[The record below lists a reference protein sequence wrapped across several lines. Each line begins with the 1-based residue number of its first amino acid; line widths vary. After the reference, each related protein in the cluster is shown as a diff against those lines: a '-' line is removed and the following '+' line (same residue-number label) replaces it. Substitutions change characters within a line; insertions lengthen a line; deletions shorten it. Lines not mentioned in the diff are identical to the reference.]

1 MKSPS
6 KFLRHGL
13 SLLMAAAALPS
24 LASNAHAAAT
34 KPNFLLII
42 ADDMGYS
49 DISCFGGEI
58 PTPNIDAL
66 AKRGVRAT
74 NFYVGPTCSPTRSML
89 LSGCDHHVAGFGNMD
104 EFSGPK
110 QKGKPGYEGYLNT
123 RVVPVAKVLRDAGYH
138 TYWAGK
144 SHMGYAPSQWPAAMG
159 FERDFT
165 LLQGGGSNWSDMM
178 YPNPAHP
185 HLTFT
190 LNGKPLAKLPDD
202 HFSSE
207 AYTDFIIKCTD
218 EHKGDGKP
226 FFAYLSFQAVHSP
239 FAAPDDWLDKF
250 KGVYD
255 KGYDAIRVERL
266 QRMKE
271 LGIVS
276 KDSVL
281 APRLPAIPA
290 WDKLT
295 PEQRKLSARRMEVY
309 AAMLAN
315 MDYHIG
321 RVLDHLKTTGQLDN
335 TVVFFMS
342 DNGAEPVELGTL
354 VETVFSAEAK
364 KWFLENFDTRPEN
377 WGRKGST
384 VDYGAAWAQV
394 GSTPFRFYK
403 AWTAEGGI
411 HSPVI
416 IAGAGV
422 KNAGAIKPAVMHV
435 TDLVPTFLDLAGA
448 RHPSATDTKLAP
460 LCGKS
465 LAPLL
470 AGTTEA
476 VRTSED
482 WIGEELFGNRM
493 VRQGDWK
500 LCYILKTAGGSGEW
514 ELFNLRT
521 DPGETLDLATQEP
534 ARKEALLALWDEY
547 VTRNGVILTDD
558 GPFAKRAP

>member
-1 MKSPS
+1 MTFNRLPRLVATVCS
-6 KFLRHGL
+6 
-13 SLLMAAAALPS
+13 SLFAIATVQAADP
-24 LASNAHAAAT
+24 
-34 KPNFLLII
+34 KPNILLII

-58 PTPNIDAL
+58 QTPHLDSL
-66 AKRGVRAT
+66 AKSGLRAT

-89 LSGCDHHVAGFGNMD
+89 LTGCDHHVAGFGNMD
-104 EFSGPK
+104 EFAGPK
-110 QKGKPGYEGYLNT
+110 QKGKPGYEGYLND
-123 RVVPVAKVLRDAGYH
+123 RVVPVAKLLRDAGYH

-144 SHMGYAPSQWPAAMG
+144 SHMGYEPSQWPAAMG

-165 LLQGGGSNWSDMM
+165 LLQGGGSNWSDMT

-185 HLTFT
+185 KLTFT
-190 LNGKPLAKLPDD
+190 LNGKPLDKLPDD
-202 HFSSE
+202 HFSSQ
-207 AYTDFIIKCTD
+207 AYTDFIIQCNK
-218 EHKGDGKP
+218 EHQADGKP

-239 FAAPDDWLDKF
+239 FAAPDEWLDKF
-250 KGVYD
+250 KGAYD

-266 QRMKE
+266 ERMKK
-271 LGIVS
+271 LGIVG

-281 APRLPAIPA
+281 SPRLPTIPA

-295 PEQRKLSARRMEVY
+295 PEQKKLSARRMEVY

-315 MDYHIG
+315 MDHHIG
-321 RVLDHLKTTGQLDN
+321 RVIDHLKDTGQFEN

-354 VETVFSAEAK
+354 VESVFNADAK
-364 KWFLENFDTRPEN
+364 KWFFENFDTSIEN
-377 WGRKGST
+377 LGRKGSAT
-384 VDYGAAWAQV
+384 DYGAAWAQV

-416 IAGAGV
+416 IAGAGI

-435 TDLVPTFLDLAGA
+435 TDFVPTFLDLARA
-448 RHPSATDTKLAP
+448 KHPSETDTKLAP
-460 LCGKS
+460 LRGKS
-465 LAPLL
+465 LTPLL
-470 AGTTEA
+470 AGKTES
-476 VRTSED
+476 VRTDED

-493 VRQGDWK
+493 IRQGEWK

-514 ELFNLRT
+514 ELFNLKT
-521 DPGETLDLATQEP
+521 DPGETTDLSKQEP
-534 ARKEALLALWDEY
+534 AKTKALLALWEEY
-547 VTRNGVILTDD
+547 VSQNGVILTDD
-558 GPFAKRAP
+558 GPFKAKNQP